1 MVATT
6 SPKITAKVVK
16 KLISVVDAGLTEGQ
30 GEPTPG
36 KMCVEAAVCY
46 ALGLPHSDDP
56 PCVSRALRAVK
67 IALNDGPWSSDTARA
82 AGMRNLAVAQ
92 LGTRD
97 TLDDVAFTQKLAEMT
112 IRKIVPR
119 ALRYAAKIHHQE
131 LHRAAMEE
139 AAKKCEAEGSS
150 YAASAASDAASDAAS
165 AASYAASDAASAASY
180 AASDAA
186 SAASY
191 AASDAASDAA
201 SYAARAASAAS
212 YAARAA
218 SAASYAASAK
228 DAELTLFADLVLGI
242 LIDMKV
248 PGIKWL
254 KYCK

>member
-150 YAASAASDAASDAAS
+150 YAASAASDAAS
-165 AASYAASDAASAASY
+165 
-180 AASDAA
+180 
-186 SAASY
+186 AASY

-218 SAASYAASAK
+218 SAASYAASDAARAASAASYAASAASDAASAASAK

>member
-186 SAASY
+186 S
-191 AASDAASDAA
+191 DAA